1 MANEISLEQAL
12 RKQMDANQQSRR
24 RQGGRLARLQAAL
37 SGETY
42 EQFRHVL
49 RELSVE
55 PSKRASDTEP
65 GLEDRDDPPLGKD
78 GPTETVAG
86 SDRRPEPGR

>member
-1 MANEISLEQAL
+1 MANENSLEQAL

-49 RELSVE
+49 RELSIE
-55 PSKRASDTEP
+55 H
-65 GLEDRDDPPLGKD
+65 GLEDGDDPPLGED

>member
-1 MANEISLEQAL
+1 MANENSLEQAL
-12 RKQMDANQQSRR
+12 RRQIEANQQSRR

-55 PSKRASDTEP
+55 ASRQAVDAES
-65 GLEDRDDPPLGKD
+65 GLEDGDDPPLGED
-78 GPTETVAG
+78 GPTETMAG

>member
-1 MANEISLEQAL
+1 MANENSLEQAL

-49 RELSVE
+49 RELS
-55 PSKRASDTEP
+55 KLDTES
-65 GLEDRDDPPLGKD
+65 GLEDGDDPPLGED